1 MKYIYKILFIGALTL
16 TLLTV
21 SSCNK
26 FLDVRPVG
34 ELPSDQLLKDA
45 QGFESA
51 LFGAYASL
59 NNKALYGEKLSH
71 EMIEILAQYFH
82 VSGNEFVTSLVKYD
96 YSHSLVESAV
106 NEVWGKMYKN
116 ISNVNNVIISLEKFS
131 PESLRYYNIY
141 KGEALGLRAFMH
153 FDLLRLFLDGAQGD
167 TQDVGIPYSTDFSL
181 TPSAIVN
188 ADKVYELIE
197 KDLLEAEEL
206 LLEDEQ
212 YISYP
217 KVNPAE
223 PFLRDRETHF
233 NLYAVQATLARM
245 YFHKGDY
252 QNAHSY
258 AKKVIDAGKH
268 ELLDKADVASGKFK
282 GVLFPGEVI
291 FGVYSTE
298 YFKTVHDRFL
308 LETSYF
314 SYNLRDDIKSIYEK
328 EEQGHD
334 YRWEGFIRTPSTT
347 ARKLRFV
354 KLIDQYQVEDREYQR
369 PEGLIVGINMIRL
382 PEMYYIAAE
391 SVLQDD
397 PAQARAYFD
406 EVLNSRGLTPL
417 AERQGEA
424 SRLTVERITEERYK
438 EFIGE
443 GQTFFNY
450 KRLNLDIK
458 RTDGTTVPASKDI
471 FVWPVPLDEKEYNN
485 Q

>member
-1 MKYIYKILFIGALTL
+1 MKNINKLLFICALTVS
-16 TLLTV
+16 LLTV

-34 ELPSDQLLKDA
+34 ELPSNQLLKDA
-45 QGFESA
+45 AGFESA
-51 LFGAYASL
+51 MFGAYASL
-59 NNKALYGEKLSH
+59 NSRSLYGETLSH
-71 EMIEILAQYFH
+71 QTMEILAQYFQL
-82 VSGNEFVTSLVKYD
+82 SGNEFVNSLVKYD
-96 YSHSLVESAV
+96 YRHSLVEPV
-106 NEVWGKMYKN
+106 INGVWGNMYKN
-116 ISNVNNVIISLEKFS
+116 IANVNNVLISLEEFS

-153 FDLLRLFLDGAQGD
+153 FDLLRLFLDGAQGE
-167 TQDVGIPYSTDFSL
+167 TQDVGIPYSTKFEL
-181 TPSAIVN
+181 TPSAIISS
-188 ADKVYELIE
+188 KEVYALIE

-206 LLEDEQ
+206 LVEDNEL
-212 YISYP
+212 ISYP
-217 KVNPAE
+217 KENPAE

-252 QNAHSY
+252 PNAYIY

-268 ELLDKADVASGKFK
+268 ELLDKADIAAGKFK
-282 GVLFPGEVI
+282 GVLFPGEAI
-291 FGVYSTE
+291 FGVYSKD
-298 YFKTVHDRFL
+298 YFQTVHDRFL
-308 LETSYF
+308 LETSFF
-314 SYNLRDDIKSIYEK
+314 SYNIRSDIKSIYEK

-334 YRWEGFIRTPSTT
+334 YRWEGFIRTPATS
-347 ARKLRFV
+347 AGSLRFV
-354 KLIDQYQVEDREYQR
+354 KLVDPYQVDDIEYQR
-369 PEGLIVGINMIRL
+369 PQELIVGINMIRL

-391 SVLQDD
+391 SILDERPNEARDIFDQVLI
-397 PAQARAYFD
+397 
-406 EVLNSRGLTPL
+406 SRGLTPL
-417 AERQGEA
+417 AERQGQA
-424 SRLTVERITEERYK
+424 SILTLERLTDERYK

-471 FVWPVPLDEKEYNN
+471 FIWPIPLDEKEYNN